1 MSKKGRRIELLEVDE
16 YRSLISATDLISTR
30 VRIKESDLLI
40 RAERECSGPTRGA
53 LARYR
58 KEIEDYLAIHPGFK
72 ESLLPI
78 AATHNA
84 PPIIIAMTRAA
95 LLCGVGPMAA
105 VAGALAYFVGRE
117 LKSISSEV
125 IVENGGDIYLESQRE
140 RTIAVYSG
148 NNAGPAEKIGIKIK
162 PGEMPVGV
170 AASSGRLGRSL
181 SWGISDVSVVL
192 AADPILA
199 DGAATAL
206 ANRIYSDEPA
216 VLKSAGNFVLKLPGI
231 IGYLII
237 CGKLIS
243 VGGTVDIVAA
253 VADRGKERQ
262 DLRLGLLNF

>member
-1 MSKKGRRIELLEVDE
+1 MESPEK
-16 YRSLISATDLISTR
+16 YRSLITATDLISTR

-40 RAERECSGPTRGA
+40 RAERECSGSAREA

-58 KEIEDYLAIHPGFK
+58 EEIEDYLAIHPGFK

-170 AASSGRLGRSL
+170 AASSGRLGCSL
-181 SWGISDVSVVL
+181 SWGISDAAVVL
-192 AADPILA
+192 ASEPILA
-199 DGAATAL
+199 DATAL

-216 VLKSAGNFVLKLPGI
+216 VLKSAGNFVLKIPGI